1 MININRTLTI
11 AKKEVIHIKRDRA
24 SLVIALILPIF
35 LLLLFGFAVSSD
47 VDNLKLSV
55 YDGSKSIESRE
66 LISSLNNSTYLKV
79 YEYVNTPDA
88 VEKSLDYG
96 RTKIGVIIPDY
107 FTTRLRR
114 GEPTDVQFLID
125 GSDPYIAKTAS
136 SYSAL
141 IVNHHSQELQK
152 NMIKQKEKGQG
163 IKPYNLLLYNPTL
176 ESSKFNIPGIIGL
189 ILQNITIMLT
199 AFSIVREKEK
209 GTMEQLIMTPITPLE
224 LVIGKIIPYVF
235 IAFFELDMTLI
246 LGKIIFGVDIKGSLI
261 LLITLGTI
269 FLTSSL
275 AIGIFI
281 STISNT
287 QLEAMHLSL
296 AYLLPSVI
304 LSGFVFPREAMP
316 KIIYFISCFIPLTY
330 FNEILRGVILKG
342 VGFKELFQPIAA
354 LMGLIIVIIIVSIK
368 KFKKTLD

>member
-11 AKKEVIHIKRDRA
+11 AKKEIIHIKRDRA

-79 YEYVNTPDA
+79 YEYVDTPDA

-141 IVNHHSQELQK
+141 IVNHYSQELQK
-152 NMIKQKEKGQG
+152 NVIKPKEKGQG
-163 IKPYNLLLYNPTL
+163 IKPFNLLLYNPTL

-224 LVIGKIIPYVF
+224 LVIGKITPYVF

-246 LGKIIFGVDIKGSLI
+246 LGKIIFGVDIKGSLM

-281 STISNT
+281 STVSNT

-330 FNEILRGVILKG
+330 FNEILRGIILKG
-342 VGFKELFQPIAA
+342 VGFKELLQPIAA

>member
-1 MININRTLTI
+1 MINVKRTLTI
-11 AKKEVIHIKRDRA
+11 AKKEIIHIKRDRA

-55 YDGSKSIESRE
+55 YDGSKTVESRE
-66 LISSLNNSTYLKV
+66 LINKFNNSTYLKV
-79 YEYVNTPDA
+79 YEFVDTPDA
-88 VEKSLDYG
+88 VERSLDYG

-114 GEPTDVQFLID
+114 GETSDVQFLID
-125 GSDPYIAKTAS
+125 GSDPYIAKTAA

-141 IVNHHSQELQK
+141 IVNHYSQELSKENLAQNSSAQK
-152 NMIKQKEKGQG
+152 

-246 LGKIIFGVDIKGSLI
+246 LGKIIFGVDIKGSLV

-316 KIIYFISCFIPLTY
+316 KIIYFVSCFIPLTY
-330 FNEILRGVILKG
+330 FNEILRGIILKG
-342 VGFKELFQPIAA
+342 VGFKELLQPIGA
-354 LMGLIIVIIIVSIK
+354 LMALIIVIIIVSIK

>member
-11 AKKEVIHIKRDRA
+11 AKKEIIHIKRDRA

-66 LISSLNNSTYLKV
+66 LINSLNNSTYLKV
-79 YEYVNTPDA
+79 YEYVDTPDA

-125 GSDPYIAKTAS
+125 GSDPYIAKTAA

-152 NMIKQKEKGQG
+152 NV
-163 IKPYNLLLYNPTL
+163 IKPFNLLLYNPTL

-235 IAFFELDMTLI
+235 IAFLELDMTLI
-246 LGKIIFGVDIKGSLI
+246 LGKIIFGVDIKGSLT

-281 STISNT
+281 STVSNT

-330 FNEILRGVILKG
+330 FNEILRGIILKG
-342 VGFKELFQPIAA
+342 VGFKELLQPIAA

>member
-1 MININRTLTI
+1 MINVKRTLTI
-11 AKKEVIHIKRDRA
+11 AKKEIIHIKRDRA

-55 YDGSKSIESRE
+55 YDGSRTVESRE
-66 LISSLNNSTYLKV
+66 LINKFNNSTYLKV
-79 YEYVNTPDA
+79 YEFVDTPDA
-88 VEKSLDYG
+88 VERSLDYG

-114 GEPTDVQFLID
+114 GETSDVQFLID
-125 GSDPYIAKTAS
+125 GSDPYIAKTAA

-141 IVNHHSQELQK
+141 IVNHYSQELSKENLAQNSSAQK
-152 NMIKQKEKGQG
+152 

-246 LGKIIFGVDIKGSLI
+246 LGKIIFGVDIKGSLV

-316 KIIYFISCFIPLTY
+316 KIIYFVSCFIPLTY
-330 FNEILRGVILKG
+330 FNEILRGIILKG
-342 VGFKELFQPIAA
+342 VGFKELLQPIGA
-354 LMGLIIVIIIVSIK
+354 LMALIIVIIVVSIK

>member
-1 MININRTLTI
+1 MININRILTI
-11 AKKEVIHIKRDRA
+11 AKKEIIHIKRDRA

-55 YDGSKSIESRE
+55 YDGSKTIESRE
-66 LISSLNNSTYLKV
+66 LINKLNNSTYLKV
-79 YEYVNTPDA
+79 YEYVDTPDA

-107 FTTRLRR
+107 FTKKLRR
-114 GEPTDVQFLID
+114 GESTDVQFLID
-125 GSDPYIAKTAS
+125 GSDPYIAKTAA
-136 SYSAL
+136 SYSSQ
-141 IVNHHSQELQK
+141 IINHYSQLKLANYSSK
-152 NMIKQKEKGQG
+152 NKETL

-209 GTMEQLIMTPITPLE
+209 GTIEQLIMTPISPLE
-224 LVIGKIIPYVF
+224 LVIGKIAPYVF
-235 IAFFELDMTLI
+235 IAFFELDVTLI

-261 LLITLGTI
+261 LLIFLGTI

-330 FNEILRGVILKG
+330 FNEILRGIILKG
-342 VGFKELFQPIAA
+342 VGIRELLHPIAA
-354 LMGLIIVIIIVSIK
+354 LMTLIIIIIVVSIK

>member
-11 AKKEVIHIKRDRA
+11 AKKEIIHIKRDRA

-55 YDGSKSIESRE
+55 YDGSKSVESRE
-66 LISSLNNSTYLKV
+66 LINSLNNSTYLKV
-79 YEYVNTPDA
+79 YEYVDTPDA
-88 VEKSLDYG
+88 VERSLDYG

-107 FTTRLRR
+107 FTTRMRR
-114 GEPTDVQFLID
+114 GEETDVQFLID
-125 GSDPYIAKTAS
+125 GSDPYIAKTAA
-136 SYSAL
+136 SYSSL
-141 IVNHHSQELQK
+141 IVNHYSQELQK
-152 NMIKQKEKGQG
+152 NV
-163 IKPYNLLLYNPTL
+163 IKPFNLLLYNPTL

-246 LGKIIFGVDIKGSLI
+246 LGKIIFGVDIKGSLV

-316 KIIYFISCFIPLTY
+316 KIIYFVSCFIPLTY
-330 FNEILRGVILKG
+330 FNEILRGIILKG
-342 VGFKELFQPIAA
+342 VGFKELLQPIAA
-354 LMGLIIVIIIVSIK
+354 LMSLIIVIIIVSIK

>member
-11 AKKEVIHIKRDRA
+11 AKKEIIHIKRDRA

-66 LISSLNNSTYLKV
+66 LINSLNNSTYLKV
-79 YEYVNTPDA
+79 YEYVDTPDA

-125 GSDPYIAKTAS
+125 GSDPYIAKTAA

-152 NMIKQKEKGQG
+152 NV
-163 IKPYNLLLYNPTL
+163 IKPFNLLLYNPTL

-235 IAFFELDMTLI
+235 IAFLELDMTLI
-246 LGKIIFGVDIKGSLI
+246 LGKIIFGVDIKGSLT

-316 KIIYFISCFIPLTY
+316 KIIYFVSCFIPLTY
-330 FNEILRGVILKG
+330 FNEILRGIILKG
-342 VGFKELFQPIAA
+342 VGFKELLQPIAA

>member
-1 MININRTLTI
+1 MINVNRTLTI
-11 AKKEVIHIKRDRA
+11 TKKEIIHIKRDRA

-79 YEYVNTPDA
+79 YEYVDTPDA

-152 NMIKQKEKGQG
+152 NVIKPKEKGQG
-163 IKPYNLLLYNPTL
+163 IKPFNLLLYNPTL

-246 LGKIIFGVDIKGSLI
+246 LGKIIFGVDIKGSLT

-281 STISNT
+281 STVSNT

-330 FNEILRGVILKG
+330 FNEILRGIILKG
-342 VGFKELFQPIAA
+342 VGFKELLQPIAA

>member
-11 AKKEVIHIKRDRA
+11 AKKEIIHIKRDRA

-79 YEYVNTPDA
+79 YEYVDTPDA

-125 GSDPYIAKTAS
+125 GSDPYIAKTAA

-152 NMIKQKEKGQG
+152 NV
-163 IKPYNLLLYNPTL
+163 IKPFNLLLYNPTL

-235 IAFFELDMTLI
+235 IAFLELDMTLI
-246 LGKIIFGVDIKGSLI
+246 LGKIIFGVDIKGSLT

-281 STISNT
+281 STVSNT

-330 FNEILRGVILKG
+330 FNEILRGIILKG
-342 VGFKELFQPIAA
+342 VGFKELLQPIAA

>member
-1 MININRTLTI
+1 MINVNRTLTI
-11 AKKEVIHIKRDRA
+11 AKKEIIHIKRDRA

-79 YEYVNTPDA
+79 YEYVDTPDA

-152 NMIKQKEKGQG
+152 NVIKPKEKGQG
-163 IKPYNLLLYNPTL
+163 IKPFNLLLYNPTL

-235 IAFFELDMTLI
+235 IAFL
-246 LGKIIFGVDIKGSLI
+246 
-261 LLITLGTI
+261 
-269 FLTSSL
+269 
-275 AIGIFI
+275 
-281 STISNT
+281 N
-287 QLEAMHLSL
+287 
-296 AYLLPSVI
+296 
-304 LSGFVFPREAMP
+304 
-316 KIIYFISCFIPLTY
+316 
-330 FNEILRGVILKG
+330 
-342 VGFKELFQPIAA
+342 
-354 LMGLIIVIIIVSIK
+354 
-368 KFKKTLD
+368 

>member
-1 MININRTLTI
+1 MINVNRTLTI

-79 YEYVNTPDA
+79 YEYVDTPDA

-136 SYSAL
+136 SYSDL

-152 NMIKQKEKGQG
+152 NVIKPKEKGQG
-163 IKPYNLLLYNPTL
+163 IKPFNLLLYNPTL

-246 LGKIIFGVDIKGSLI
+246 LGKIIFGVDIKGSLT

-281 STISNT
+281 STVSNT

-330 FNEILRGVILKG
+330 FNEILRGIILKG
-342 VGFKELFQPIAA
+342 VGFKELLQPIAA

>member
-1 MININRTLTI
+1 MININRILTI

-55 YDGSKSIESRE
+55 YDGSKTVESRE
-66 LISSLNNSTYLKV
+66 LINKLNNSTYLKV
-79 YEYVNTPDA
+79 YEYVDTPDA
-88 VEKSLDYG
+88 VERSLDYG

-107 FTTRLRR
+107 FTKKLRK
-114 GEPTDVQFLID
+114 GEATDVQFLID
-125 GSDPYIAKTAS
+125 GSDPYIAKTAT
-136 SYSAL
+136 SYSSQ
-141 IVNHHSQELQK
+141 IVNHYSQLTFSNNINHK
-152 NMIKQKEKGQG
+152 NNSSV

-209 GTMEQLIMTPITPLE
+209 GTIEQLIMTPISPLE
-224 LVIGKIIPYVF
+224 LVVGKITPYVF
-235 IAFFELDMTLI
+235 LAFFELDITLI

-261 LLITLGTI
+261 LLIFLGTI

-330 FNEILRGVILKG
+330 FNEILRGIILKG
-342 VGFKELFQPIAA
+342 VGIRELFQPIAA
-354 LMGLIIVIIIVSIK
+354 LMTLIIIIIIVSIK